1 MRNWTQVVFFFFKQK
16 TAYEVR
22 ISDWSSD
29 VCSSDLIF
37 SLYFNCLTPD
47 SKSPRH
53 CGAALPGKSC
63 RPRGKDFRLLQ
74 RWRAAVPYESTADE
88 SARGVSAAAIPRER
102 RRLPGTPACEGGRRD
117 RNSVVWGKSVSV
129 RVNIGGSRKQK
140 TKISKNTNTR
150 SKHYQT

>member
-88 SARGVSAAAIPRER
+88 SARGVSAAAMHRER
-102 RRLPGTPACEGGRRD
+102 RRLPGTPACEGGKSCPLPCRNFPASRD
-117 RNSVVWGKSVSV
+117 GKNGRASGRERGCQSA
-129 RVNIGGSRKQK
+129 K
-140 TKISKNTNTR
+140 SKGVAGTL
-150 SKHYQT
+150 